1 MPRKSRKAELL
12 KQEIINSVPAEQ
24 RKMIMQPITF
34 TYLNGEM
41 TMTQTRIQTMIM
53 ERLQERIAK
62 ALKKKS
68 ESGFVGDLFTDE
80 DFKPSAPGKT
90 PFLTFEV
97 RYSEL
102 GVDHAH
108 YSDVDKAAKAM
119 MRIVYEKDII
129 DDNGQ
134 PAKEYAVVFDR
145 VIIPE
150 KDKNS
155 DSKVRR
161 DAIKLKMLPEVASDL
176 FHIIPYHQYLKDA
189 IFLFSGS
196 YTGRIYLL
204 INANKSLGTWTIEY
218 ERLRKILLTSY
229 DRDNRTVTVDKYRD
243 ISDFKKRVLE
253 SARKEIDAAADRVDC
268 TFDYEFRYPAGKK
281 RGTPE
286 AVVFHIHLTDL
297 GRNIKKAQL
306 ESQEASELR
315 KLLVSLSLNITEAN
329 RLMKDA
335 MKQIPANQYTLLT
348 EKARRLKQ
356 YYAEEKAGQHPKIE
370 NYRNYTLKTLR
381 DFITEQSFTPAEE
394 IKEPAAV
401 PAASPSGAAASPAP
415 TVPSAAV
422 SQQPSSPSTPPAGMD
437 MFNH

>member
-1 MPRKSRKAELL
+1 MARKSKKAEQL

-24 RKMIMQPITF
+24 RKMITQPITF

-62 ALKKKS
+62 ALKHRAADGYCGS
-68 ESGFVGDLFTDE
+68 LFSDD
-80 DFKPSAPGKT
+80 DFQPMPGGVTK
-90 PFLTFEV
+90 FLTFEV
-97 RYSEL
+97 KYSEL

-119 MRIVYEKDII
+119 LSIVYEKEII
-129 DDNGQ
+129 DKNGR
-134 PAKEYAVVFDR
+134 PAREHSVVFDK

-150 KDKNS
+150 
-155 DSKVRR
+155 DSKDADNKTRR
-161 DAIKLKMLPEVASDL
+161 DSIKLKMLPEVASDL

-218 ERLRKILLTSY
+218 EKLRRILLTSY
-229 DRDNRTVTVDKYRD
+229 DRDTRTVTVDKYRD

-253 SARKEIDAAADRVDC
+253 SARREIADAADRVDC

-286 AVVFHIHLTDL
+286 AVIFHIHLTDL
-297 GRNIKKAQL
+297 GRNIDRRQL
-306 ESQEASELR
+306 ESQEAGELR
-315 KLLVSLSLNITEAN
+315 KLLISLSLTIAEAN
-329 RLMKDA
+329 RLMKEA
-335 MKQIPANQYTLLT
+335 LKQIPARQYALLA
-348 EKARRLKQ
+348 EKAKALRT
-356 YYAEEKAGQHPKIE
+356 YYAEERAGRHPKIDD
-370 NYRNYTLKTLR
+370 RHAHALASLR
-381 DFITEQSFTPAEE
+381 DFIQQQSFTPAEE
-394 IKEPAAV
+394 IPADNV
-401 PAASPSGAAASPAP
+401 SS
-415 TVPSAAV
+415 TAV
-422 SQQPSSPSTPPAGMD
+422 STQSSSPSPSEDSPALW
-437 MFNH
+437 